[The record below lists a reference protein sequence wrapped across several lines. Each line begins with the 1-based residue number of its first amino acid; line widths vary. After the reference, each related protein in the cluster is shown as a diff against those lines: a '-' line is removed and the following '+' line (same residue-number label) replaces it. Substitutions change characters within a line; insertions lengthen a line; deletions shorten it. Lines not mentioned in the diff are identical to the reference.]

1 MSDYL
6 IAIGLAATVGAV
18 AWSVR
23 RLLTRRL
30 VLVTVRGASME
41 PTFADG
47 ERVLVSRTRPCCDGD
62 VAVFGM
68 PERQRVD
75 GLRWLVKRVAG
86 VPGELVPADLRSI
99 VAEEQVPVGFLV
111 VRGDGAR
118 SLDSRQLGLIPQ
130 ASVLGVVI
138 YPVRPAPAVRS

>member
-1 MSDYL
+1 MKGYL
-6 IAIGLAATVGAV
+6 LAIGIAAAVGVV
-18 AWSVR
+18 AWSARWLV
-23 RLLTRRL
+23 TRRL

-47 ERVLVSRTRPCCDGD
+47 ERVLVSRRKPCHDGD

-68 PERQRVD
+68 PEWQRVD
-75 GLRWLVKRVAG
+75 ELRWLLKRVAG
-86 VPGELVPADLRSI
+86 VPGQPVPADLRSF
-99 VAEEQVPVGFLV
+99 VAEDEVPPGFLV
-111 VRGDGAR
+111 VRGDGAQ

-138 YPVRPAPAVRS
+138 YPVRAAPVVRL